1 MTANHLISVNGVI
14 VKMNDFDIVTNIIT
28 TLFILIL
35 SVDICSNYY
44 RLKDRGRR
52 ILAPV
57 LLVVGVIG
65 ILASLAGL
73 AMVVTLCLI
82 IVGGML

>member
-1 MTANHLISVNGVI
+1 
-14 VKMNDFDIVTNIIT
+14 MNDFDIVTNIIT

-65 ILASLAGL
+65 ILASLSGL

>member
-1 MTANHLISVNGVI
+1 
-14 VKMNDFDIVTNIIT
+14 MNDFDIVTNIIT

>member
-1 MTANHLISVNGVI
+1 MSRLPLEKGMRREL
-14 VKMNDFDIVTNIIT
+14 KMNDFNIINNVIT
-28 TLFILIL
+28 TLFTLIL

-44 RLKDRGRR
+44 HLKDRGRR

-73 AMVVTLCLI
+73 AMVVTMGLI
-82 IVGGML
+82 IIGGML

>member
-1 MTANHLISVNGVI
+1 MTVNHLISVKGVI

-57 LLVVGVIG
+57 LLAVGVIG

-82 IVGGML
+82 IVGGMI